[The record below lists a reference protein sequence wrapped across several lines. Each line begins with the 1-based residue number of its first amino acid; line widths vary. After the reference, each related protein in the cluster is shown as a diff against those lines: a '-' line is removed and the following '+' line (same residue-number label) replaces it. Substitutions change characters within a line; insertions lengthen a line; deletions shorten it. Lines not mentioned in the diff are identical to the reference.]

1 MEAEQVPAVSAARIQ
16 VYGVPLGAEAERRI
30 FGLVNELRR
39 AGIAADQSFG
49 GRGLKGAMKGADRSG
64 AAYALILGE
73 RDLAAGSV
81 QLKELASGEQIAVPL
96 TDIVTVLVQ
105 KLQ

>member
-1 MEAEQVPAVSAARIQ
+1 
-16 VYGVPLGAEAERRI
+16 
-30 FGLVNELRR
+30 
-39 AGIAADQSFG
+39 
-49 GRGLKGAMKGADRSG
+49 MKGADRSG
-64 AAYALILGE
+64 AAYALVLGE

-96 TDIVTVLVQ
+96 TDIVNLLIQ